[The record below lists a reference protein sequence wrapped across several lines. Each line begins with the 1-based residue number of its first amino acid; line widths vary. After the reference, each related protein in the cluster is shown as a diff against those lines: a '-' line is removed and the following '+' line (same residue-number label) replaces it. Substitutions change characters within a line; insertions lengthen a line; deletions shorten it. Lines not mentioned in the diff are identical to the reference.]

1 MLNVNFRFQFL
12 TDLAKQ
18 LFEDYPYKVTLND
31 TVTCFPWCVVTCH
44 VDQA

>member
-31 TVTCFPWCVVTCH
+31 KVTCFPWCVVTCH